1 MDGAHMTDLGQECEA
16 LRRAE
21 DGPVKRPYL
30 SLVRNRTTWSD
41 LRLADGEQY
50 TIGER
55 VDAVELTPEIRAA
68 LAAREEPQGV
78 NQWLE
83 LQIQLTESQ
92 LAGLPEDL
100 PGKPMSPLRASLAGV
115 AYGLKLALE
124 YSRNGL
130 ATVTFTTSVLALPC
144 GRVIG
149 TEAPMPDGA
158 VRCPC
163 GQVHP
168 RQGRAEIATPWMVAP
183 NA

>member
-1 MDGAHMTDLGQECEA
+1 MSLDGQELSNRDLFDLLANASDEWWIERIGYRFTA
-16 LRRAE
+16 DQKRRFA
-21 DGPVKRPYL
+21 D
-30 SLVRNRTTWSD
+30 SL
-41 LRLADGEQY
+41 E
-50 TIGER
+50 
-55 VDAVELTPEIRAA
+55 A